1 MKIILRNIPNLLS
14 GWRLVTFP
22 VLLYFIFSGNR
33 NAFILLLS
41 INLITDI
48 LDGLIARV
56 FKLQTNFGARL
67 DSLADMGTY
76 IAAFTAF
83 IVLEWPFVTSQSWA
97 FSVLI
102 GMWVLPQLIALLR
115 FGKPPHFHL
124 WSNKFAGYIQGIFIF
139 VYFNWGNFDWFFWSM
154 WCISMLAFTEEL
166 IVALKIPQLRSDVKG
181 IYWMKKENGSIR

>member
-1 MKIILRNIPNLLS
+1 MKFILRNIPNILS
-14 GWRLVTFP
+14 GWRLLSFP
-22 VLLYFIFSGNR
+22 VLIYFIFTGNR
-33 NAFILLLS
+33 SAFILLLS

-83 IVLEWPFVTSQSWA
+83 IVLEWPFVSSKAVA

-102 GMWVLPQLIALLR
+102 IMWILPQLISIIR
-115 FGKPPHFHL
+115 FRKPPHFHL
-124 WSNKFAGYIQGIFIF
+124 WSNKFAGYVQGIFIF
-139 VYFNWGNFDWFFWSM
+139 TYFNWGNSEIYFWIM
-154 WCISMLAFTEEL
+154 WNISILAFLEEL
-166 IVALKIPQLRSDVKG
+166 IVAVRIPKLRSDLKG
-181 IYWMKKENGSIR
+181 IYWMMREQGKIA

>member
-1 MKIILRNIPNLLS
+1 MKFILRNIPNILS
-14 GWRLVTFP
+14 GWRLLSFP
-22 VLLYFIFSGNR
+22 VLIYFIFTGNR
-33 NAFILLLS
+33 SAFILLLS

-83 IVLEWPFVTSQSWA
+83 IVLEWPFVSSKAVA

-102 GMWVLPQLIALLR
+102 IMWILPQLISIIR
-115 FGKPPHFHL
+115 FRKPPHFHL

-139 VYFNWGNFDWFFWSM
+139 TYFNWGNSEIYFWIM
-154 WCISMLAFTEEL
+154 WSISILAFMEEL
-166 IVALKIPQLRSDVKG
+166 IVAVRIPKLRSDLKG
-181 IYWMKKENGSIR
+181 IYWMMREQGKIA

>member
-1 MKIILRNIPNLLS
+1 MKFILRNIPNILS
-14 GWRLVTFP
+14 GWRLLSFP
-22 VLLYFIFSGNR
+22 VLIYLIFTGNR
-33 NAFILLLS
+33 SAFILLLS

-48 LDGLIARV
+48 LDGLIARI

-83 IVLEWPFVTSQSWA
+83 IVLEWPFVSSKAVA

-102 GMWVLPQLIALLR
+102 IMWILPQLISIIR
-115 FGKPPHFHL
+115 FRKPPHFHL

-139 VYFNWGNFDWFFWSM
+139 TYFNWGNSEIYFWIM
-154 WCISMLAFTEEL
+154 WSISILAFMEEL
-166 IVALKIPQLRSDVKG
+166 IVAVRIPKLRSDLKG
-181 IYWMKKENGSIR
+181 IYWMMREQGKIA

>member
-1 MKIILRNIPNLLS
+1 MKFILRNIPNILS
-14 GWRLVTFP
+14 GWRLLSFP
-22 VLLYFIFSGNR
+22 ALLYFIFTGNR
-33 NAFILLLS
+33 SAFILLLS

-83 IVLEWPFVTSQSWA
+83 IVLEWAFVSSQAVA
-97 FSVLI
+97 FSMLI
-102 GMWVLPQLIALLR
+102 AMWVIPQLVCIIR
-115 FGKPPHFHL
+115 FSKPPHFHL

-139 VYFNWGNFDWFFWSM
+139 TYFNWGNSEIYFWVM
-154 WCISMLAFTEEL
+154 WNISMLAFLEEL
-166 IVALKIPQLRSDVKG
+166 IVAIYIPQLRSNLKG
-181 IYWMKKENGSIR
+181 IYWMMKENGHIA

>member
-1 MKIILRNIPNLLS
+1 MKFILRNIPNILS
-14 GWRLVTFP
+14 GWRLLSFP
-22 VLLYFIFSGNR
+22 VLIYFIFTGNR
-33 NAFILLLS
+33 SAFILLLS

-48 LDGLIARV
+48 LDGLIARI

-83 IVLEWPFVTSQSWA
+83 IVLEWSFVSSKAVA

-102 GMWVLPQLIALLR
+102 IMWILPQLISIIR
-115 FGKPPHFHL
+115 FRKPPHFHL

-139 VYFNWGNFDWFFWSM
+139 TYFNWGNSEIYFWFMWS
-154 WCISMLAFTEEL
+154 ISILAFLEEL
-166 IVALKIPQLRSDVKG
+166 IVAVRIPKLRSDLKG
-181 IYWMKKENGSIR
+181 IYWMMREQGKIA